1 MPSIAAAKELME
13 KAIEA
18 TRREFASVR
27 TGKATPALLEM
38 VRVEAYGSKVPL
50 NQVGTISA
58 PEPRLL
64 VIQPWDKS
72 LIGEI
77 EKGIR
82 TSDLGLNPSND
93 GNVVR
98 IPIPALTEERRRELV
113 RVLQKLAE
121 EGRISVRHARQEANR
136 EIRRQQQENEIGED
150 EAHRLTDQVQKL
162 TDEYIARID
171 EMLDIKEQEEI
182 GRASCR
188 ERGGIRGADR
198 EVEKTEQ
205 NRRAK
210 REER

>member
-171 EMLDIKEQEEI
+171 EMLDIKEQEVMEI
-182 GRASCR
+182 
-188 ERGGIRGADR
+188 
-198 EVEKTEQ
+198 
-205 NRRAK
+205 
-210 REER
+210 